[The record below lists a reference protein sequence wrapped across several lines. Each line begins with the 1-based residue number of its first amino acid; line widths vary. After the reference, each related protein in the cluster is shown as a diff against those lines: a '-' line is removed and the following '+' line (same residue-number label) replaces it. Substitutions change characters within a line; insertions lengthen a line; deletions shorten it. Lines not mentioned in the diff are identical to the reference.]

1 MIDDL
6 LRSFDDMLK
15 TDFVIRNPLIS
26 CGISEAR
33 SKLLEYYPI
42 QDESIKRLEP
52 LYLAMV
58 LDPRFKLETFRGAGF
73 SDNKV
78 EMIKHHF
85 YAVYPQYLVQ
95 SKNAVNKLPQ
105 QSTQT
110 SSPGLGRFR
119 FGSQTDVVHSEHEIE
134 RYLMEPIEN
143 PRQDP
148 VAFHKT
154 REASFPIISRIARD
168 YFAASAMS
176 APAEALFSR
185 MGDII
190 SKKRNKLLPTT
201 IRILAILKSR
211 GIIREEEIPQD
222 NADTEDDVDQP
233 IELTDEQEDAGVE
246 ELLVVDDAEDDEV
259 IVDTLTATQVFET

>member
-6 LRSFDDMLK
+6 LCSFDDMLK

-33 SKLLEYYPI
+33 SKLLE
-42 QDESIKRLEP
+42 DC
-52 LYLAMV
+52 
-58 LDPRFKLETFRGAGF
+58 
-73 SDNKV
+73 
-78 EMIKHHF
+78 
-85 YAVYPQYLVQ
+85 
-95 SKNAVNKLPQ
+95 
-105 QSTQT
+105 
-110 SSPGLGRFR
+110 
-119 FGSQTDVVHSEHEIE
+119 
-134 RYLMEPIEN
+134 
-143 PRQDP
+143 
-148 VAFHKT
+148 
-154 REASFPIISRIARD
+154 
-168 YFAASAMS
+168 FAASAMS

-190 SKKRNKLLPTT
+190 SKKRNKLSPTT
-201 IRILAILKSR
+201 IRMLAILKSR

-259 IVDTLTATQVFET
+259 IVGTSTATQVFET

>member
-6 LRSFDDMLK
+6 LCSFDDVLK
-15 TDFVIRNPLIS
+15 TDF
-26 CGISEAR
+26 
-33 SKLLEYYPI
+33 
-42 QDESIKRLEP
+42 
-52 LYLAMV
+52 
-58 LDPRFKLETFRGAGF
+58 
-73 SDNKV
+73 
-78 EMIKHHF
+78 
-85 YAVYPQYLVQ
+85 
-95 SKNAVNKLPQ
+95 

-134 RYLMEPIEN
+134 RYLKEPIEN
-143 PRQDP
+143 SRQDP

-168 YFAASAMS
+168 CFAASAMS

-190 SKKRNKLLPTT
+190 TKKRNKLSPTT
-201 IRILAILKSR
+201 IRMLAILKSR

-259 IVDTLTATQVFET
+259 IVDTSTATQVFET